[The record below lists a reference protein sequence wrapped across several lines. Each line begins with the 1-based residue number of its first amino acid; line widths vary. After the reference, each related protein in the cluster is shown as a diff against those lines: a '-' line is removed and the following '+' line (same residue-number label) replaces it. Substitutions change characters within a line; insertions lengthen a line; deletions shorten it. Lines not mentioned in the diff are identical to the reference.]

1 MKVGVKMSNIIRAI
15 LKTMLPWLTRLTNR
29 VKSLGKAKAT
39 EDKNKKEDGTC

>member
-1 MKVGVKMSNIIRAI
+1 MPDWLKAV

-39 EDKNKKEDGTC
+39 KDKNKKEDGTC

>member
-29 VKSLGKAKAT
+29 VKSLGKAKDKN
-39 EDKNKKEDGTC
+39 EDKGRKC